1 MRFLLDSDR
10 LRCDVLVH
18 CVVVLAAFLAAIR
31 FLCGLI
37 RSTPA
42 LLKLFQRGPLMAPIL
57 LWLIMVLCLLITVV
71 KYLMGILMRLAFP
84 STKAKKDYSYQPTVS
99 VLMPCF
105 NEGQTVYETIESI
118 SKSNYPVN
126 KFEVIA
132 QDDCSVDDSYE
143 WMLKAQRDF
152 TNIRVRT
159 GRNEANSGKA
169 RTVCNAMELSNA
181 EIIISIDSDCIFH
194 PDAIRELTACFAEPN
209 IGSVGG
215 RVGVRNPNDSI
226 ITAIQTIIY
235 YSAFELYKI
244 PENWTRSI
252 CCISGCLF
260 AIRRDLLQKIE
271 PAIRNRNWF
280 GIPVNQG
287 EDRFLTHQTLLRGY
301 GTYINNDALCWT
313 TVPNTLSVL
322 FKQQLRWRRSIV
334 RDFFFTL
341 KTLPQ
346 HVWKLHP
353 NTVLTLVLVPLGAL
367 VGFLVVITALA
378 SDPLSWAGPLPLVTA
393 LGIAAILTWIIK
405 KYSAREAVAHPLAFG
420 AYVAWSLV
428 SSLFLT
434 PLALCTMDS
443 ADWGTRTKTQQEVAL
458 GHSNS

>member
-1 MRFLLDSDR
+1 
-10 LRCDVLVH
+10 
-18 CVVVLAAFLAAIR
+18 
-31 FLCGLI
+31 
-37 RSTPA
+37 
-42 LLKLFQRGPLMAPIL
+42 MAPIL
-57 LWLIMVLCLLITVV
+57 LWLVMVLCLLITLV
-71 KYLMGILMRLAFP
+71 KYLMGIVLKLSFP
-84 STKAKKDYSYQPTVS
+84 GTKIEKDYKYEPAVS

-105 NEGQTVYETIESI
+105 NEGKTVYETIESI
-118 SKSNYPVN
+118 SKSNYPAE

-152 TNIRVRT
+152 TNIRVRV
-159 GRNEANSGKA
+159 GRNSVNSGKA
-169 RTVCNAMELSNA
+169 RTVCNALGHSNA

-194 PDAIRELTACFAEPN
+194 PNAIKELTSCFKEPKV
-209 IGSVGG
+209 GSVGG
-215 RVGVRNPNDSI
+215 RVGVRNAGENVITSI
-226 ITAIQTIIY
+226 QAIVY
-235 YSAFELYKI
+235 YSAFQLYKI
-244 PENWTRSI
+244 PENWTRSV

-260 AIRRDLLQKIE
+260 AIRRELLLEIE
-271 PAIRNRNWF
+271 PAIRSRNWF

-301 GTYINNDALCWT
+301 GTYIDNDALCWT

-353 NTVLTLVLVPLGAL
+353 NTVLTLVLTPLGAL
-367 VGFLVVITALA
+367 IGFMVVVTALS
-378 SDPLSWAGPLPLVTA
+378 SDPLAWAGPLPLVTA
-393 LGIAAILTWIIK
+393 LGVGAVLTWVIK
-405 KYSAREAVAHPLAFG
+405 KYSAREAITHPLAFG
-420 AYVAWSLV
+420 AYVGWTIV

-443 ADWGTRTKTQQEVAL
+443 ADWGTRTKEQSEVPIGNATR
-458 GHSNS
+458 